1 MAPSARR
8 VLEIAVTSGLVAP
21 SARRVLEMAVLAR
34 GAGTRVY
41 IYSVAFSDIF
51 KLFFRVCSQSKD

>member
-8 VLEIAVTSGLVAP
+8 VLEIAVASGLVAP
-21 SARRVLEMAVLAR
+21 SSRRVLEMAVLAW

-51 KLFFRVCSQSKD
+51 KLFLGFAANQKD